1 MLGTLGAEILE
12 RKSLVTTSVLLL
24 ASGSSTRMRAG
35 GLDERKVWIPLAGRT
50 VLEHSLVAFEAAPC
64 VVEIV
69 VAVHP
74 DDLARAQSLAERANK
89 PVRVVV
95 GGAARMDSARA
106 ALAAMQAS
114 STLVA
119 IHDAARPLVESPVI
133 ESVLAAAAEHGA
145 AIAARR
151 VHDTI
156 KRSFDGRFER
166 ETLDREALWAAQT
179 PQAFERTRYASLVAR
194 AAAEGLAPTDDA
206 ALWERW
212 VGPVRLVDG
221 GAHNIKLTTREDLL
235 LAEAILAAR
244 TAGSGPGR
252 GGR

>member
-1 MLGTLGAEILE
+1 V
-12 RKSLVTTSVLLL
+12 STSVLLL
-24 ASGSSTRMRAG
+24 ASGSSSRMRAG
-35 GLDERKVWIPLAGRT
+35 GVEERKVWLPLAGRT
-50 VLEHSLVAFEAAPC
+50 VIEHAVLAFEAVAE

-74 DDLARAQSLAERANK
+74 DDL
-89 PVRVVV
+89 RVVA
-95 GGAARMDSARA
+95 GGVARMDSARA
-106 ALAAMQAS
+106 ALAAVQAS

-119 IHDAARPLVESPVI
+119 IHDAARPLVQPAVVAR
-133 ESVLAAAAEHGA
+133 VLAAAAEDGA

-156 KRSFDGRFER
+156 KRSLDGRLER

-179 PQAFERTRYASLVAR
+179 PQAFERARYASLVAR
-194 AAAEGLAPTDDA
+194 AAAEGWTPTDDA

-221 GAHNIKLTTREDLL
+221 GSGNIKLTTREDLL
-235 LAEAILAAR
+235 LAEAMLAAR
-244 TAGSGPGR
+244 AAGQGAHEESR
-252 GGR
+252 

>member
-1 MLGTLGAEILE
+1 M
-12 RKSLVTTSVLLL
+12 STSVLLL
-24 ASGSSTRMRAG
+24 ASGSSSRMRAG
-35 GLDERKVWIPLAGRT
+35 GVEERKVWLPLGGRT
-50 VLEHSLVAFEAAPC
+50 VLEHALAAFESAPE
-64 VVEIV
+64 VLEIV
-69 VAVHP
+69 VAAHP
-74 DDLARAQSLAERANK
+74 DDCARARALVERSAK
-89 PVRVVV
+89 PVRVVP

-106 ALAAMQAS
+106 ALAALQAP

-119 IHDAARPLVESPVI
+119 IHDAARPLVEPAVVGA
-133 ESVLAAAAEHGA
+133 VLRAAAEHGA

-156 KRSFDGRFER
+156 KRSLDGRFER

-179 PQAFERTRYASLVAR
+179 PQAFERARYADLVAR

-221 GAHNIKLTTREDLL
+221 GAGNIKLTTREDLL
-235 LAEAILAAR
+235 LAEAFLASRAR
-244 TAGSGPGR
+244 ATGSTP